1 MIFRSLLQE
10 NESDFQNP
18 KDWLINM
25 LGGSTTYSGERVT
38 SDTALLNSNVY
49 TCASIL
55 GGDIGKLPIQIF
67 KRKGDRIERER
78 SHPVVNLLGIRPNPY
93 MSAYTFKELLQVH
106 VMLWGNAYALIDWG
120 RDGRPQALWPLN
132 PTLTEVTTDPKTG
145 EVWYVTT
152 LPNGEQ
158 RKIPWFDVL
167 HLKAISKTGLK
178 GISPISVIRE
188 KLGIQQASDKFIGA
202 FYANGTTSRGILK
215 VPDILQPEAKDRTRT
230 EWLKVNSGLSNA
242 HKVAIL
248 DGGMD
253 YQSLGMPLKDAEFIE
268 TQKFGIG
275 EIAKIYKIPPH
286 KLGQLDRATFSNI
299 EHQSIEYVKNTLQ
312 PIITNWE
319 QEIDYKLF
327 TNKERKQFYSKFNV
341 ESELRGD
348 SQSRAQYY
356 KDMVSISGITFNEV
370 RAKEN
375 QNGYGEIGDRPIIP
389 LNMTWLDQLEELQ
402 KTKAS
407 KGRNKTDE

>member
-1 MIFRSLLQE
+1 MIFRSLFQ
-10 NESDFQNP
+10 NESDLQNP
-18 KDWLINM
+18 KDWLINL

-38 SDTALLNSNVY
+38 GDTALLNSNVY

-67 KRKGDRIERER
+67 TRKGNRIERDR
-78 SHPVVNLLGIRPNPY
+78 NHSVTSLLGIRPNPY

-120 RDGRPQALWPLN
+120 WNGRPEALWPLN
-132 PTLTEVTTDPKTG
+132 PSVTEVTTDPNTG
-145 EVWYVTT
+145 EVWYTTT

-188 KLGIQQASDKFIGA
+188 KIGIQQASDKFIGA

-215 VPDILQPEAKDRTRT
+215 VPDILQPEAKDRTRE
-230 EWLKVNSGLSNA
+230 EWQKLNTGLNNA

-248 DGGMD
+248 DGGLD

-327 TNKERKQFYSKFNV
+327 TSKERKQYYSKFNV

-356 KDMVSISGITFNEV
+356 KDMVSISAITFNEV
-370 RAKEN
+370 REKEN

-389 LNMTWLDQLEELQ
+389 LNMTWLDQLSELQ
-402 KTKAS
+402 KTKSS
-407 KGRNKTDE
+407 KGGKQADE

>member
-1 MIFRSLLQE
+1 MIFRSLFQ
-10 NESDFQNP
+10 NESDLQNP
-18 KDWLINM
+18 KDWLVNL

-38 SDTALLNSNVY
+38 GDTALLNSNVY

-67 KRKGDRIERER
+67 TRKGGRIERDR
-78 SHPVVNLLGIRPNPY
+78 NHPVTNLLGIRPNPY

-106 VMLWGNAYALIDWG
+106 LMLWGNAYALIDWG
-120 RDGRPQALWPLN
+120 WDGRPQALWPLN
-132 PTLTEVTTDPKTG
+132 PSLTEVTTDLNTG
-145 EVWYVTT
+145 EVWYITT
-152 LPNGEQ
+152 LTNGEQ

-167 HLKAISKTGLK
+167 HVKAISKTGLK

-215 VPDILQPEAKDRTRT
+215 VPDILQPEAKDRTRE
-230 EWLKVNSGLSNA
+230 EWQKLNSGLNNA

-248 DGGMD
+248 DGGLD

-327 TNKERKQFYSKFNV
+327 TSKERKQYYSKFNV

-356 KDMVSISGITFNEV
+356 KDMVSISSITFNEI
-370 RAKEN
+370 REKEN

-402 KTKAS
+402 KTKAR
-407 KGRNKTDE
+407 KGGKQTDE

>member
-1 MIFRSLLQE
+1 MIFRSLFQ
-10 NESDFQNP
+10 NESDLQNP
-18 KDWLINM
+18 KDWLVNL

-67 KRKGDRIERER
+67 TRKGDRIERDR
-78 SHPVVNLLGIRPNPY
+78 NHPVTSLLGIRPNPY

-106 VMLWGNAYALIDWG
+106 LMLWGNAYALIDWG
-120 RDGRPQALWPLN
+120 WDGRPEALWPLN
-132 PTLTEVTTDPKTG
+132 PSVTEVTTDPKTG

-152 LPNGEQ
+152 LPSGEQ
-158 RKIPWFDVL
+158 RKIPWFDLL

-178 GISPISVIRE
+178 GISPVSVIRE
-188 KLGIQQASDKFIGA
+188 KIGIQQASDKFIGA

-215 VPDILQPEAKDRTRT
+215 VPDILQPEAKDRTRE
-230 EWLKVNSGLSNA
+230 EWQKLNSGLNNA

-248 DGGMD
+248 DGGLD

-327 TNKERKQFYSKFNV
+327 TSKERKQYYSKFNV

-356 KDMVSISGITFNEV
+356 KDMVSISAITFNEV
-370 RAKEN
+370 REKEN

-389 LNMTWLDQLEELQ
+389 LNVTWLDQLEELQ

-407 KGRNKTDE
+407 KGGNKTNE

>member
-1 MIFRSLLQE
+1 MIFRSLFQ
-10 NESDFQNP
+10 NESDLQNP
-18 KDWLINM
+18 KDWLINL

-38 SDTALLNSNVY
+38 GDTALLNSNVY

-67 KRKGDRIERER
+67 TRKGNRIERDR
-78 SHPVVNLLGIRPNPY
+78 NHSVTSLLGIRPNPY
-93 MSAYTFKELLQVH
+93 MNAYTFKELLQVH

-120 RDGRPQALWPLN
+120 WNGRLEALWPLN
-132 PTLTEVTTDPKTG
+132 PSVTEVTTDPNTG
-145 EVWYVTT
+145 EVWYTTT

-167 HLKAISKTGLK
+167 HLEAISKTGLK

-188 KLGIQQASDKFIGA
+188 KIGIQQASDKFIGT

-215 VPDILQPEAKDRTRT
+215 VPDILQPEAKDRTRE
-230 EWLKVNSGLSNA
+230 EWQKLNTGLNNA

-248 DGGMD
+248 DGGLD

-327 TNKERKQFYSKFNV
+327 TSKERKQYYSKFNV

-348 SQSRAQYY
+348 CQSRAQYY
-356 KDMVSISGITFNEV
+356 KDMVSISAITFKEV
-370 RAKEN
+370 REKEN
-375 QNGYGEIGDRPIIP
+375 QNGYGEIGDRPINP

-402 KTKAS
+402 KTKTS
-407 KGRNKTDE
+407 KGGKQVDE

>member
-1 MIFRSLLQE
+1 MIFRSLFQ
-10 NESDFQNP
+10 NESDLQNP
-18 KDWLINM
+18 KDWLINL

-67 KRKGDRIERER
+67 TRKGKRIERDR
-78 SHPVVNLLGIRPNPY
+78 NHPVTSLLGIRPNPY

-120 RDGRPQALWPLN
+120 WNGRPEALWPLN
-132 PTLTEVTTDPKTG
+132 PSVTEVTTDSNTG
-145 EVWYVTT
+145 EVWYTTT

-178 GISPISVIRE
+178 GISPISFIRE
-188 KLGIQQASDKFIGA
+188 KIGIQQASDKFIGA

-215 VPDILQPEAKDRTRT
+215 VPNILQPEAKDRTRE
-230 EWLKVNSGLSNA
+230 EWQKLNTGLNNA

-248 DGGMD
+248 DGGLD

-327 TNKERKQFYSKFNV
+327 TSKERKQYYSKFNV

-356 KDMVSISGITFNEV
+356 KDMVSISAITFNEV
-370 RAKEN
+370 REKEN

-402 KTKAS
+402 KTKSS
-407 KGRNKTDE
+407 KGGKQADE

>member
-1 MIFRSLLQE
+1 MIFRSLFQ
-10 NESDFQNP
+10 NESDLQNP
-18 KDWLINM
+18 KDWLVNL

-38 SDTALLNSNVY
+38 GDTALLNSNVY

-67 KRKGDRIERER
+67 TRKGGRIERDR
-78 SHPVVNLLGIRPNPY
+78 NHPVTNLLGIRPNPY

-106 VMLWGNAYALIDWG
+106 LMLWGNAYALIDWG
-120 RDGRPQALWPLN
+120 WDGRPQALWPLN
-132 PTLTEVTTDPKTG
+132 PSLTEVTTDLNTG
-145 EVWYVTT
+145 EVWYITT
-152 LPNGEQ
+152 LTNGEQ

-167 HLKAISKTGLK
+167 HVKAISKTGLK

-215 VPDILQPEAKDRTRT
+215 VPDILQPEAKDRTRE
-230 EWLKVNSGLSNA
+230 EWQKLNTGLNNA

-248 DGGMD
+248 DGGLD

-407 KGRNKTDE
+407 KGGNKTDE

>member
-1 MIFRSLLQE
+1 MIFRSLFQ
-10 NESDFQNP
+10 NESDLQNP
-18 KDWLINM
+18 KDWLVNL

-38 SDTALLNSNVY
+38 GDTALLNSNVY

-67 KRKGDRIERER
+67 TRKGGRIERDR
-78 SHPVVNLLGIRPNPY
+78 NHPVTNLLGIRPNPY

-106 VMLWGNAYALIDWG
+106 LMLWGNAYALIDWG
-120 RDGRPQALWPLN
+120 WDGRPQALWPLN
-132 PTLTEVTTDPKTG
+132 PSLTEVTTDLNTG
-145 EVWYVTT
+145 EVWYITT
-152 LPNGEQ
+152 LTNGEQ

-167 HLKAISKTGLK
+167 HVKAISKTGLK

-215 VPDILQPEAKDRTRT
+215 VPDILQPEAKDRTRE
-230 EWLKVNSGLSNA
+230 EWQKLNSGLNNA

-248 DGGMD
+248 DGGLD

-327 TNKERKQFYSKFNV
+327 TSKERKQYYSKFNV

-356 KDMVSISGITFNEV
+356 KDMVSISAITFNEV
-370 RAKEN
+370 REKEN

-389 LNMTWLDQLEELQ
+389 LNVTWLDQLEELQ

-407 KGRNKTDE
+407 KGGNKTDE

>member
-1 MIFRSLLQE
+1 MIFRSLFQ
-10 NESDFQNP
+10 NESDLQNP
-18 KDWLINM
+18 KDWLINL

-106 VMLWGNAYALIDWG
+106 LMLWGNAYALIDWG
-120 RDGRPQALWPLN
+120 SDGRPQALWPLN

-152 LPNGEQ
+152 LPSGEH
-158 RKIPWFDVL
+158 RKIPWFDLL

-215 VPDILQPEAKDRTRT
+215 VPDILQPEAKDRTRE
-230 EWLKVNSGLSNA
+230 EWQKLNSGLNNS

-248 DGGMD
+248 DGGLD

-327 TNKERKQFYSKFNV
+327 TSKERKQYYSKFNV

-356 KDMVSISGITFNEV
+356 KDMVSISSITFNEI
-370 RAKEN
+370 REKEN

-407 KGRNKTDE
+407 KGGNKTDE